1 MIFHITSPMQTHQP
15 TPSRCGPL
23 LAHSILLVG
32 GLALLALTSGCG
44 TYVIRNPKTAF
55 AGYPPVVAKHD
66 LKIGLNLTDDLRAAE
81 WKKHN
86 MAIRPGGYF
95 ATNSEILVRE
105 VFREVVKMESGKSTD
120 GTGLDAILT
129 PKIVYVNRTQGA
141 TSFGESITSV
151 KVEWNLSD
159 LAGKLIWLETITGQ
173 AKGSTGWTAP
183 EKLVQKALEELLLNS
198 QQAMTGAE
206 AIRSFVARRKAAAAD
221 TKPAL

>member
-1 MIFHITSPMQTHQP
+1 MQTPRP
-15 TPSRCGPL
+15 TPSLRRQSF
-23 LAHSILLVG
+23 AHSTSLVA
-32 GLALLALTSGCG
+32 GLALLFLASGCG
-44 TYVIRNPKTAF
+44 TYVIKNPKTTF
-55 AGYPPVVAKHD
+55 AGYPAVVEKHD
-66 LKIGLNLTDDLRAAE
+66 LKVGLKLTDDLRAAE

-95 ATNSEILVRE
+95 ATNSEILVRQ
-105 VFREVVKMESGKSTD
+105 VFREVVKMESGRSAD
-120 GTGLDAILT
+120 AAGLDAILT

-159 LAGKLIWLETITGQ
+159 PAGKLIWLETITGQ

-198 QQAMTGAE
+198 QQAMTRAE
-206 AIRSFVARRKAAAAD
+206 PIRSFVNSRKAASTGDAP
-221 TKPAL
+221 KPAL